1 MPNYS
6 RANRFARAKAAFAKS
21 FKPRAPLSKPAKEE
35 VRQIVKQLKPK
46 SVMHNGTPA
55 GGPPTVGIVPPTM
68 TNVLSFTTGIT
79 AGNTDSTRQGD
90 QIYIDRIQLRGY
102 LEALSS
108 NDAVRIMVV
117 RQVRTGVTPTA
128 LNPVTVMQNAGSG
141 AGGIVSYI
149 QDDQPN
155 QILFDHTWTIG
166 TAAGMQESRIIDI
179 DLKHYK
185 QPLPVVYLDNT
196 SVGSIARTVIG
207 DIGLFIQS
215 VNGVAQFTY
224 NWNVVFHNK

>member
-6 RANRFARAKAAFAKS
+6 RANRFSQAKAALAKA
-21 FKPRAPLSKPAKEE
+21 FKPRAPLSKPAKAE
-35 VRQIVKQLKPK
+35 VRDIVKQMKPK

-55 GGPPTVGIVPPTM
+55 GGAPVSGTVPPTM
-68 TNVLSFTTGIT
+68 TSVLSFTSGIT

-90 QIYIDRIQLRGY
+90 QIYIDRLQLRGY
-102 LEALSS
+102 LQAFAT

-117 RQVRTGVTPTA
+117 RQVRTGVTPA
-128 LNPVTVMQNAGSG
+128 PLNPVTVMQNAGAG

-179 DLKHYK
+179 DLKYYK

-196 SVGSIARTVIG
+196 TVGSIARTVIG
-207 DIGLFIQS
+207 DIALFIQS
-215 VNGVAQFTY
+215 VQGNAQFDY
-224 NWNVVFHNK
+224 NYNVVFHNK